1 MSVVAQSLLLFLAVV
16 TAMALGIVTAYGA
29 VTAIL
34 YYALGHHA
42 EEPVVSQVLIETHAS
57 GD

>member
-1 MSVVAQSLLLFLAVV
+1 
-16 TAMALGIVTAYGA
+16 

-34 YYALGHHA
+34 YYALGHHS
-42 EEPVVSQVLIETHAS
+42 EEPVVGPVLVETHAS